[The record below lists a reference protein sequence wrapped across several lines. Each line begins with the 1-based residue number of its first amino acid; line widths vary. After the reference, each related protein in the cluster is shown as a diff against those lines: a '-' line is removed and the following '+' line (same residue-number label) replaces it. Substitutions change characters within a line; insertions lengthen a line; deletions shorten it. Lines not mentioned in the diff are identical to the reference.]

1 MASCRHHSGYLAD
14 DEAGHSTLSAQVQPK
29 KPLLPEMGPA
39 SKLSRVP
46 YPPTM
51 SDSSAHQGHRPDPKC
66 PQAFGSFLDFLTQG
80 QVLDSLQSVVEEAT
94 ERLAAMKT
102 DAGVPLVEVKDPV
115 EVPSGA
121 RRVRPR
127 PSFNTVHRHRA
138 RPTLCTGDPNNYPS
152 CSSSMSDSH
161 SSLKVGCLGSHNRD
175 SELGAQGLGS
185 LPPMKDTLLL
195 EKSLK
200 RLQRLENKGRVLT
213 QPNSQ
218 RNSLLWD
225 SLDSQTSSQWTQEQP
240 LSWFSGLLGSCPGT
254 PSASELGPGERELM
268 FLKREF
274 NREMKSLLSQPA
286 SFDLPGYCSLRE
298 PYHTLDFLAK
308 HHLFPALHNVVSQAV
323 DKLSGARRHD
333 GCPLFPA
340 TEPNVPVNHLRQPD
354 SKLVTPKEGEEPY
367 NSLPTTASSPKM
379 FWRKNKSRRGSPTMS
394 NAQMATRFRLKS
406 SNNRFTKKKPL
417 PSILSKSSMSHV
429 SNPWYEELI
438 NFLIERA
445 VSLLLC
451 KHKFEDGLNKQL
463 GFISFPVT
471 ETLMDIILGFKKV
484 KGSHICLSSNIDWSC
499 LLEKLEKAELERPV
513 SKQTSQTA
521 ATAQGDASGQN
532 TESPSTQLEL
542 ATDSNQDQTTE
553 SHQSLYTESPIHPLP
568 SPQESTTVE
577 EQIPTN
583 LPEPKLSVFSII
595 NMGSS
600 SHKSKE
606 MVEDEDED
614 EVEDEDEDEVEEKD
628 KESYEYLSEYLNP
641 LKPESEG
648 LISPS
653 VDTVHSDPP

>member
-1 MASCRHHSGYLAD
+1 VYNEQGY
-14 DEAGHSTLSAQVQPK
+14 G
-29 KPLLPEMGPA
+29 
-39 SKLSRVP
+39 
-46 YPPTM
+46 
-51 SDSSAHQGHRPDPKC
+51 
-66 PQAFGSFLDFLTQG
+66 
-80 QVLDSLQSVVEEAT
+80 EEGC
-94 ERLAAMKT
+94 
-102 DAGVPLVEVKDPV
+102 DA
-115 EVPSGA
+115 
-121 RRVRPR
+121 
-127 PSFNTVHRHRA
+127 
-138 RPTLCTGDPNNYPS
+138 
-152 CSSSMSDSH
+152 
-161 SSLKVGCLGSHNRD
+161 
-175 SELGAQGLGS
+175 
-185 LPPMKDTLLL
+185 
-195 EKSLK
+195 
-200 RLQRLENKGRVLT
+200 
-213 QPNSQ
+213 
-218 RNSLLWD
+218 
-225 SLDSQTSSQWTQEQP
+225 
-240 LSWFSGLLGSCPGT
+240 
-254 PSASELGPGERELM
+254 
-268 FLKREF
+268 
-274 NREMKSLLSQPA
+274 
-286 SFDLPGYCSLRE
+286 
-298 PYHTLDFLAK
+298 
-308 HHLFPALHNVVSQAV
+308 
-323 DKLSGARRHD
+323 
-333 GCPLFPA
+333 
-340 TEPNVPVNHLRQPD
+340 
-354 SKLVTPKEGEEPY
+354 KEGVVDMCHGAAGGTRPMRDDVSPFP
-367 NSLPTTASSPKM
+367 SLTAV
-379 FWRKNKSRRGSPTMS
+379 
-394 NAQMATRFRLKS
+394 QS

-513 SKQTSQTA
+513 SKQASQTA

-606 MVEDEDED
+606 MVNIEDGEGSEEEEEEDEEEEEEEEVEDEVEVEVEVEDEDED

-641 LKPESEG
+641 LKPESEA